1 MSKRVIGSLDTQI
14 TAMAVLKTEIQAA
27 RAGVLDGHEEYTA
40 VVGRYQVLA
49 KRHADLSVYVDPDT
63 GAGISRADAVD
74 KHQANW
80 RELNEFQARIDL
92 HRKSSLE
99 VLRLEEQL
107 KHAREAL
114 YGTIES
120 ITDPDHE

>member
-1 MSKRVIGSLDTQI
+1 MSKRMVGNLDTQI
-14 TAMAVLKTEIQAA
+14 TAMAVLKMEIQAA

-40 VVGRYQVLA
+40 VVGRYQVLSA
-49 KRHADLSVYVDPDT
+49 RHAALSVEPVE
-63 GAGISRADAVD
+63 AGMRESRQAE
-74 KHQANW
+74 HQAVW
-80 RELNEFQARIDL
+80 RELDAFQAKIDL